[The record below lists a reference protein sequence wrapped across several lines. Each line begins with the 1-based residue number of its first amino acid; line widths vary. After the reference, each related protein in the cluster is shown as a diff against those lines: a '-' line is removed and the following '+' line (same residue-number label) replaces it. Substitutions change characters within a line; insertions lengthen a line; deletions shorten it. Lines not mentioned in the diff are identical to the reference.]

1 MFHKHNTPIPG
12 CWLIEP
18 DVFGDDRG
26 WFKELFNKQSFEE
39 IGLGHLHFVQD
50 NLSRSSKGTLRG
62 MHYQNPPHTQGKL
75 VTVLEGQVL
84 DMVVDLRKGSPAYGT
99 SFGVELDASKHSML
113 FVPPGL
119 AHGFQV
125 ISDSCL
131 FFYKCTDTY
140 HPESEG
146 GLAWNDPAL
155 NMDWKDIPPIMSKKD
170 LDYAPFEEF
179 ESPFVF
185 EAALERE

>member
-1 MFHKHNTPIPG
+1 MFHKLNTHIPG
-12 CWLIEP
+12 LWLIEP

-26 WFKELFNKQSFEE
+26 WFKELFNQQSFEQ

-50 NLSRSSKGTLRG
+50 NLSRSSRGALRG
-62 MHYQNPPHTQGKL
+62 MHYQRPPHTQGKL
-75 VTVLEGQVL
+75 VTVLEGNVL
-84 DMVVDLRKGSPAYGT
+84 DMVVDLRLGSPGYGKH
-99 SFGVELDASKHSML
+99 FAVELDAKKHNML

-125 ISDSCL
+125 LSESCL

-146 GLAWNDPAL
+146 GLAWNDPTL
-155 NMDWKDIPPIMSKKD
+155 ELPWRDIPPILSKKD
-170 LDYAPFEEF
+170 MGYAPFEAF

-185 EAALERE
+185 EQSLI